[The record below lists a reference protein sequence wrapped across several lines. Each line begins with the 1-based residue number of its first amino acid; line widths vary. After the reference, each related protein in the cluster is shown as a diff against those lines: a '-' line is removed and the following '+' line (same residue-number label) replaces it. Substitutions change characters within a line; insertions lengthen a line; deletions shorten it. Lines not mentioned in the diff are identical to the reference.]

1 MNIKKRKIDFFPYL
15 MSLPAILAI
24 GGICLFPLLQG
35 IYLSFTVT
43 KLTSPDV
50 MRFVGV
56 ENFKRLMSD
65 KNFWSALW
73 FTIVYTFVSTVAAYF
88 AGLIV
93 ALMMNREIRVKNVVR
108 ALLLLPWV
116 VPAVVG
122 TTSWTWILNDQTGVV
137 NNFLKQIGLIEKSIL
152 FLADPQMAKITVIIF
167 CIWKTFPFMAIVIL
181 ASLQSIS
188 ADYHD
193 AAMIDGAGILQ
204 RFFHITLPMIKRE
217 SLLAI
222 ILMIMWN
229 FNRMDFI
236 YLMTEGGPVN
246 STRVVSIYSYY
257 TAFFRG
263 SIGYASTISVAM
275 MVIMSG
281 FLIVYYRLK
290 KGEMEE

>member
-1 MNIKKRKIDFFPYL
+1 MSKKKRKMEFFPYL

-50 MRFVGV
+50 MRFVGM
-56 ENFKRLMSD
+56 ENFERLMGD
-65 KNFWSALW
+65 KSFWSALW

-88 AGLIV
+88 IGLAV
-93 ALMMNREIRVKNVVR
+93 ALMMNREIKAKNIVR
-108 ALLLLPWV
+108 ALLLIPWV

-122 TTSWTWILNDQTGVV
+122 TTSWTWILNDQTGVI
-137 NNFLKQIGLIEKSIL
+137 NNILKQMGLIDKSIL
-152 FLADPQMAKITVIIF
+152 FLANPQMAKITVIAF

-181 ASLQSIS
+181 ASLQSIDM
-188 ADYHD
+188 DYYD
-193 AAMIDGAGILQ
+193 AAMIDGAGTLQ

-217 SLLAI
+217 SLLAV

-246 STRVVSIYSYY
+246 ATRVVSIYSYY

-275 MVIMSG
+275 MIIMSG
-281 FLIVYYRLK
+281 FLLVYFRLK
-290 KGEMEE
+290 KGEVEE

>member
-1 MNIKKRKIDFFPYL
+1 MSKKKRKIDFFPYL
-15 MSLPAILAI
+15 MSFPAILAI

-35 IYLSFTVT
+35 IYLGFTVT

-50 MRFVGV
+50 MRFVGT
-56 ENFKRLMSD
+56 ENFERLMQD
-65 KNFWSALW
+65 KSFWSALW
-73 FTIVYTFVSTVAAYF
+73 FTVVYTFVSTVAAYF
-88 AGLIV
+88 TGLAV
-93 ALMMNREIRVKNVVR
+93 ALMMHREIRAKNVVR
-108 ALLLLPWV
+108 ALLLIPWV

-122 TTSWTWILNDQTGVV
+122 TTSWTWILNDQTGII
-137 NNFLKQIGLIEKSIL
+137 NNILKQIGLIDKSIL
-152 FLADPQMAKITVIIF
+152 FLASPQIAKITVIAF

-181 ASLQSIS
+181 ASLQSINV
-188 ADYHD
+188 DYYD
-193 AAMIDGAGILQ
+193 AAMIDGAGTLQ

-275 MVIMSG
+275 MVIMSV
-281 FLIVYYRLK
+281 FLMMYFRLK